1 MSDARVQFLGALKA
15 VSDVCDHRIIQQ
27 VPKEGKEAY
36 KEGSS
41 EKEDYDDDSKYRLSE
56 TESTLVC
63 KGLMVASFNAFE
75 NFIEERWI
83 ELLNSTK
90 SNYPAF
96 RSLPDKTQVKM
107 LENVIGVLG
116 RYYFDSSELAAFKG
130 QVMDV
135 GNFFANVN
143 AAGGGYIHPFVGR
156 WQGSNISVEEL
167 AKGLACFHVRK
178 PWKSMQLVYDVV
190 LSSSSVSFHA
200 NLQEDFKAIVKKRHA
215 AAHDM
220 HTVITRLSLSEVPH
234 MLRNIAFCY
243 DILASFAVYLMCA
256 DGINFTKD
264 RNYVQPT
271 LFEKYWEIRKRM
283 PGKARK
289 SGYDYAAYARVGAF
303 DCSSGRVGSG
313 RARKVDVNDQML
325 LKWFRENRRGIEFIV
340 QFSESGSLINWETCI

>member
-1 MSDARVQFLGALKA
+1 MSDVRAQFLGALKA

-27 VPKEGKEAY
+27 VPKGEK
-36 KEGSS
+36 KTHREGSS
-41 EKEDYDDDSKYRLSE
+41 EKEDFDDDSKYRLSE
-56 TESTLVC
+56 TESALVC

-75 NFIEERWI
+75 NFIEERWA
-83 ELLNSTK
+83 ELLTSSK

-96 RSLPDKTQVKM
+96 RDLPDKTQVKM

-130 QVMDV
+130 QMTDV

-143 AAGGGYIHPFVGR
+143 AAGGSYIHPFVGR
-156 WQGSNISVEEL
+156 WQGSNVSVEEL
-167 AKGLACFHVRK
+167 AKGLSCFHVRK

-190 LSSSSVSFHA
+190 LSSSSVSFQV

-220 HTVITRLSLSEVPH
+220 HTVITRLSLSEVPR
-234 MLRNIAFCY
+234 MLRNLAFCY
-243 DILASFAVYLMCA
+243 DILASSAVYLMCA
-256 DGINFTKD
+256 DGINFAKD
-264 RNYVQPT
+264 RRYVHPT
-271 LFEKYWEIRKRM
+271 LFDKYWEIRKRV

-289 SGYDYAAYARVGAF
+289 SGHDYAAYARVGAF

-313 RARKVDVNDQML
+313 RARKVDVSDQML
-325 LKWFRENRRGIEFIV
+325 LEWLRENRRGIEFIV